1 MVFWLGAGRE
11 EGQGVGAQGGI
22 SVLTT
27 GPAVPTLLQEM
38 PQALSRLR
46 EDPPT

>member
-1 MVFWLGAGRE
+1 MVLWLGAGRE
-11 EGQGVGAQGGI
+11 EGLGFGARGGI

-27 GPAVPTLLQEM
+27 GPAVPTLLQET
-38 PQALSRLR
+38 PQAHSKLR